1 MWQAQLYVAET
12 AIQHALILVEK
23 ALIKPTFKSTIAN
36 NFRNFFL
43 SPSLKAFL
51 LEGSHFTKERIQN
64 LSQTSEKSIETFTF
78 A

>member
-1 MWQAQLYVAET
+1 MWQGQLYTAET

-23 ALIKPTFKSTIAN
+23 ALIKPTSKSTITS
-36 NFRNFFL
+36 NFRKLFL

-51 LEGSHFTKERIQN
+51 LEYSHVTKERIQN
-64 LSQTSEKSIETFTF
+64 LSQTLEKSIETFTF